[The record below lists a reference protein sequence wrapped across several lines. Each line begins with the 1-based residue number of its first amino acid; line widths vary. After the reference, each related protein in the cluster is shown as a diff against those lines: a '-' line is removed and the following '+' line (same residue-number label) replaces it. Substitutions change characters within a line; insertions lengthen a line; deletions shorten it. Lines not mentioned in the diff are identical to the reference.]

1 MAHTCPTCGT
11 IRHSTYTRGT
21 LVARDEPFEIY
32 RDGRIIHLAR
42 SQAVVLYELVRF
54 GRISRD
60 RIYELAPGADKGS
73 GESLPGVRIMQI
85 KERLA
90 AAGAPER
97 ITPIRGWGYQLEIAS

>member
-1 MAHTCPTCGT
+1 MAHSCPTCGE

-21 LVARDEPFEIY
+21 LVAQDEPFEIY
-32 RDGRIIHLAR
+32 REGRIIRLSP
-42 SQAVVLYELVRF
+42 SQAVVVYELVRR

-60 RIYELAPGADKGS
+60 RIYELARRADAGT

-90 AAGAPER
+90 AAGASER
-97 ITPIRGWGYQLEIAS
+97 ITAIRGWGYQLETA

>member
-11 IRHSTYTRGT
+11 VRHSTYTRGS

-32 RDGRIIHLAR
+32 HDGRIIHLTR
-42 SQAVVLYELVRF
+42 SQVIIAYELVRF

-60 RIYELAPGADKGS
+60 RIYELAPNSERGLSDA
-73 GESLPGVRIMQI
+73 LPATRIAQI
-85 KERLA
+85 REKLA

-97 ITPIRGWGYQLEIAS
+97 ITSIYGYGYQLETA